1 MKKLTPQQKAR
12 KTPFRNTIARC
23 VAGIIE
29 NALRNNGK
37 IPDFILNRPEFSR

>member
-12 KTPFRNTIARC
+12 KTRFRNTIARC

-29 NALRNNGK
+29 NAMRNNEK
-37 IPDFILNRPEFSR
+37 IPRFILDRPEFSR